1 MYRILIV
8 EDDMVIAKQMQK
20 YLSSW
25 NYDVTIVTD
34 FQKVL
39 DIFLEIEPELVL
51 MDLTLPYFNGYYWTE
66 MIRKTSSVPI
76 MFISSA
82 SDNMNIVMAMSTG
95 GDDFISKPFDLTVL
109 VAKIQALL
117 RRAYDFTSKTSHLE
131 YHGLRFN
138 PGNHLVTYQEK
149 SLELTKNEAKILK
162 ILLEHSGEI
171 VERDTLMEFLWSTDV
186 YIDENT
192 LTVNVNRLRKR
203 LEEIGVS
210 DFIKTKKGIGYMI

>member
-117 RRAYDFTSKTSHLE
+117 RRAYDFISKTSHLE